1 MDKIEKLVRDAVD
14 LARKRGVEF
23 EDGTPSFRSNGQESI
38 FRIVINI
45 NTRPDTAGHGVFE
58 KDFKYLENHNMKS
71 LADYL
76 VREFNKLNIIKKAK

>member
-1 MDKIEKLVRDAVD
+1 MDKIEKMVREAVY

-38 FRIVINI
+38 FRIVINT
-45 NTRPDTAGHGVFE
+45 NTKPDTAGHGIFE
-58 KDFKYLENHNMKS
+58 KDFKYLENHDKKS

-76 VREFNKLNIIKKAK
+76 VHEFNKLNIIKRAK